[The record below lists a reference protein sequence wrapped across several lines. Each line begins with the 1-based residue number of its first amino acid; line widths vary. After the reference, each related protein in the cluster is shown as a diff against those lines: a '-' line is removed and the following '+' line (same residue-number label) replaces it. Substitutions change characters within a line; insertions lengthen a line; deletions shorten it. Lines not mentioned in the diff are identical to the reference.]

1 MMAHHQAIATR
12 LSREDR
18 QEQILAILKLEGA
31 VRIAALAEAFGVT
44 TETARRDLDQLARQG
59 LVLRTY
65 GGATGQRS
73 LIDEPDIA
81 ARRQVRIVERGRI
94 AEHAAGLVAAGDAL
108 MIDCGSTTALF
119 AQALARRN
127 LHLTV
132 ITNCLSVVTILGSSA
147 KSRVV
152 VCPGDY
158 VAREGGVYGFETVEF
173 IRRFQADKAF
183 IGAGGLTPEGI
194 TDADS
199 QGSWV
204 KRAMIERSTRTVLIM
219 DSSKFAVPQFERVT
233 GLQEI
238 DDLVCE
244 TAIPRDLMSPLQ
256 DAHVQVHIAKAAP
269 RADDG

>member
-1 MMAHHQAIATR
+1 MLTR

-44 TETARRDLDQLARQG
+44 TETARRDLDELARQG
-59 LVLRTY
+59 LVMRTY

-81 ARRQVRIVERGRI
+81 VRRQSRVAERSRI
-94 AEHAAGLVAAGDAL
+94 AEHAAGLVTAGDAL

-119 AQALARRN
+119 AQALAKRN

-132 ITNCLSVVTILGSSA
+132 VTNCLSVATILGSSSNA
-147 KSRVV
+147 RVV
-152 VCPGDY
+152 ICPGDY
-158 VAREGGVYGFETVEF
+158 VAREGGIYGSEAVAF
-173 IRRFQADKAF
+173 IRRYRADKAF

-199 QGSWV
+199 QGCWI
-204 KRAMIERSTRTVLIM
+204 KRAMIERSNRTVLIM
-219 DSSKFAVPQFERVT
+219 DSSKFEVPQFEQVCSL
-233 GLQEI
+233 GEI
-238 DDLVCE
+238 DDLICE
-244 TAIPRDLMSPLQ
+244 ARFRPTWSLRCGMPKCRSISPRRRAAS
-256 DAHVQVHIAKAAP
+256 IAAEWW
-269 RADDG
+269 